1 MAQST
6 LTNLAATEARH
17 QPIKP
22 PYYMAQSTLT
32 NLTAAEARPLTKEIK
47 Q

>member
-17 QPIKP
+17 QPTKP
-22 PYYMAQSTLT
+22 PYYMAQSTLK
-32 NLTAAEARPLTKEIK
+32 NLAATEAR